1 MLYSRCWSIFN
12 SIILFSKMSY
22 DQRNIDTLIDLNDIN
37 KLCDDIRMILSEDDS
52 KLTLGSKERELIR
65 QAEQNLRKVK
75 GTLI

>member
-1 MLYSRCWSIFN
+1 
-12 SIILFSKMSY
+12 MSY